1 MFMKNLAAL
10 PALFFISACLGGGNT
25 TPAPAPVPANLTGG
39 AGSAALSAGETAK
52 AENVTQLLA
61 VDFDGSATGS
71 TVTIEEFVDLT
82 GVSIKIKEKVA
93 GQSTILV
100 SGQSDDGK
108 LSQTISSENM
118 QLLLKGQNRLKDVV
132 KVEEPP
138 RINIVNGLDIVALAE
153 DADLG
158 TTKMQDGYI
167 AIKTGNESIFGSFT
181 AITDGTDST
190 SATGSGR
197 IGDIDFTAPTV
208 GDFTYE
214 GTTAVFTAD
223 NAYES
228 TASTVTINFADL
240 TGSYSADTFKNGN
253 GVAVILS
260 VESDIKLNNTDGTI
274 SGSGGSITFG
284 NATGE
289 MEVQGVMSGDN
300 AAVAG
305 AFVTNP
311 ITAGGV
317 VGGAFAVAKNP

>member
-1 MFMKNLAAL
+1 MRHYPLYSLSRLVSAAAIL
-10 PALFFISACLGGGNT
+10 ST
-25 TPAPAPVPANLTGG
+25 PVPANLTGG

-100 SGQSDDGK
+100 SGQSVDGK

-167 AIKTGNESIFGSFT
+167 AIKENESIFGSFT

-274 SGSGGSITFG
+274 SGSGTITVNG
-284 NATGE
+284 ATGN
-289 MEVQGVMSGDN
+289 MGLVGIMASDN
-300 AAVAG
+300 SAVAG
-305 AFVTNP
+305 AFITNNP
-311 ITAGGV
+311 IT
-317 VGGAFAVAKNP
+317 K

>member
-25 TPAPAPVPANLTGG
+25 TPVPANLTGG

-214 GTTAVFTAD
+214 GTTAVFTAND
-223 NAYES
+223 SFES
-228 TASTVTINFADL
+228 TASTVIINFADL
-240 TGSYSADTFKNGN
+240 TGIYSADTFKDGN
-253 GVAVILS
+253 GDAVTLS
-260 VESDIKLNNTDGTI
+260 VESDILLNNIDGTI

-284 NATGE
+284 TATGE

>member
-10 PALFFISACLGGGNT
+10 PALFFISACSGGGT
-25 TPAPAPVPANLTGG
+25 TSLVPADLTGG
-39 AGSAALSAGETAK
+39 AGSAALSAGETAE

-71 TVTIEEFVDLT
+71 IVTIAEFVDLT
-82 GVSIKIKEKVA
+82 DVSMKIKEKVA

-100 SGQSDDGK
+100 SGQSVDGK

-181 AITDGTDST
+181 AITVGADST

-214 GTTAVFTAD
+214 GMTSVFTAD
-223 NAYES
+223 EAYQS
-228 TASTVTINFADL
+228 IASTVTINFADL
-240 TGSYSADTFKNGN
+240 TGSYDADTFVDGDAN
-253 GVAVILS
+253 AVILS
-260 VESDIKLNNTDGTI
+260 VESDILLNNIDGTI

-284 NATGE
+284 TATGE